1 MLGVPLMIMGAAK
14 QAVAKKIDKRARG
27 DLKEAMGNVAGAM
40 GGGTGV
46 PAFARTKSSTGP
58 DRRISTAIKNAEK
71 RRRAKRD
78 AKEQEE
84 FNKMYAKSLQEG
96 QPVASGNKTNAPS
109 RPTKKS
115 GPMRIKSDLNVSE
128 IDLSTNTTGGGD
140 NSPNALEVGMK
151 KAKAKKVA
159 EAIDEGDT
167 EKFAESVTKRTMG
180 GQKAFYRMQGFPR
193 QLVGDQ
199 KNLPE
204 FLKKEILDAPTIR
217 RYNSET
223 MEMEELKPVNRTALQ
238 ATGREGDNIP
248 TMRSYGTP
256 YTKRSATGKAKI
268 KKTVYGQTGKA
279 ILDKNLIQP
288 VYKKIYKDKNA

>member
-1 MLGVPLMIMGAAK
+1 MIMGAAK

-27 DLKEAMGNVAGAM
+27 DLKKAMGNVAGAM

-46 PAFARTKSSTGP
+46 PAFARTKYKSSTGP
-58 DRRISTAIKNAEK
+58 DRRISTAVKNAEK
-71 RRRAKRD
+71 RRRDKKRFSD
-78 AKEQEE
+78 TEQ
-84 FNKMYAKSLQEG
+84 MPQG
-96 QPVASGNKTNAPS
+96 PGPS
-109 RPTKKS
+109 KPIPPHDSPEKRV
-115 GPMRIKSDLNVSE
+115 KSDLNVSE

-204 FLKKEILDAPTIR
+204 FLQKYIKDAPPLE

-223 MEMEELKPVNRTALQ
+223 MEMEQLKPVNRSALQ
-238 ATGREGDNIP
+238 MIGRKGDNIP
-248 TMRSYGTP
+248 MMRSYGTP